1 MPSLASF
8 LVCEGSVL
16 DKSGC
21 FRGIGEQHCIIIA
34 KAITISSIQVDLKSV
49 RQEKIQLD
57 AQLTLCLHPH
67 NVFISRFH
75 EYRIVQD
82 RWAGSFDFVPS
93 LAPLLYLVYRVFLPT
108 LPRRGLGPKQGS
120 SLIPGSFT
128 VVTVALLTVLQM
140 QPLQRIKI
148 ADSCPSLRAL
158 SHLASL
164 LLQTSGS
171 LPELSKQRGL

>member
-1 MPSLASF
+1 MVPVMPSLASF

-49 RQEKIQLD
+49 IQEKIQLD

-93 LAPLLYLVYRVFLPT
+93 LALPCLEGVPAHSSKT
-108 LPRRGLGPKQGS
+108 WLG
-120 SLIPGSFT
+120 T
-128 VVTVALLTVLQM
+128 
-140 QPLQRIKI
+140 
-148 ADSCPSLRAL
+148 
-158 SHLASL
+158 
-164 LLQTSGS
+164 
-171 LPELSKQRGL
+171 